1 MYLEAVVIVR
11 RRKMKVIEY
20 FSVENKEH
28 WLTKI
33 KESDWG
39 AGQYLYE
46 LLSKNELKNLVGEKT
61 RVLMLVDG
69 EELISFCTFAEKDDI
84 QPTHLTPWIG
94 FVYTFPKY
102 RGKRL
107 AGKLLEY
114 AGNLAKAEGIE
125 KIYISTGHTGLY
137 EKYGYEFWQMMKDI
151 EGEDSRV
158 YVKKV

>member
-1 MYLEAVVIVR
+1 
-11 RRKMKVIEY
+11 MKVIEY
-20 FSVENKEH
+20 FSVENKEY
-28 WLTKI
+28 WLSKI

-69 EELISFCTFAEKDDI
+69 EELISFCTFSEKDDI

-94 FVYTFPKY
+94 FVYTFPNY

-114 AGNLAKAEGIE
+114 AGDLARAEGVE

-137 EKYGYEFWQMMKDI
+137 EKYGYEFWQIMKDI